1 MLPGL
6 SDLAAADS
14 EVLAVRDEL
23 YRRDPSGDRVAA
35 VLRDTLDQLYD
46 GQRTGR
52 WSFDQLHK
60 TEKTYMGTLIE
71 INLHREFGFEDGAVM
86 DYKIAGID
94 VDCKYS
100 MSKGWMLPP
109 EAVGHICLLL
119 WAEDLKQSWSAGLVR
134 VRPEYLNRG
143 ANRDSKNTLNKAGR
157 AAILPLWENH
167 KVLEPN
173 LFLELP
179 ADKRER
185 IFGARGRRGASGQAR
200 INELFRLVQ
209 GRIVRRAEIA
219 TVAQQDDSMKRAR
232 DSGGARDGLRPE
244 GILVL
249 GHQDRDP
256 LVARSLGLPV
266 PKKGQVV
273 AARVVPAGLEE
284 KRPTAEIEGRLWVVA
299 SDDEESVVPAPI
311 VPRKRKAP
319 VEE

>member
-6 SDLAAADS
+6 SGLTSADP

-23 YRRDPSGDRVAA
+23 YRRDPSGGRVAA
-35 VLRDTLDQLYD
+35 VIRDTLDQLYD

-52 WSFDQLHK
+52 WSYDQLHK

-71 INLHREFGFEDGAVM
+71 INLHREFEFEDGDLM
-86 DYKIAGID
+86 DYKIAGIE

-109 EAVGHICLLL
+109 EAAGHICLLL
-119 WAEDLKQSWSAGLVR
+119 WAEDLKQSWSAGLIR
-134 VRPEYLNRG
+134 VCEEYLNRG

-157 AAILPLWENH
+157 SAILQLWESH
-167 KVLEPN
+167 TVLAPN
-173 LFLELP
+173 LFLELSD
-179 ADKRER
+179 ANRER
-185 IFGARGRRGASGQAR
+185 IFSAMGKRGASGQAR

-249 GHQDRDP
+249 GHQDNDP
-256 LVARSLGLPV
+256 MVARSLGLPV

-273 AARVVPAGLEE
+273 AARVVPADVGDE
-284 KRPTAEIEGRLWVVA
+284 RPLAEIEGRLWAVA
-299 SDDEESVVPAPI
+299 RDGEESVVPAPI
-311 VPRKRKAP
+311 VPRKRRAL
-319 VEE
+319 VEG

>member
-1 MLPGL
+1 M
-6 SDLAAADS
+6 
-14 EVLAVRDEL
+14 RDEL
-23 YRRDPSGDRVAA
+23 YRRDPSGNRVAA

-52 WSFDQLHK
+52 WSFSQLHK

-71 INLHREFGFEDGAVM
+71 INLHREFGFEDGDVM
-86 DYKIAGID
+86 DYKIAGIE

-109 EAVGHICLLL
+109 EAAGHICLLL
-119 WAEDLKQSWSAGLVR
+119 WAEDQKQSWSAGLVR
-134 VRPEYLNRG
+134 IREEYLNRG

-157 AAILPLWENH
+157 AAILPLWEDH
-167 KVLEPN
+167 TVLEPN
-173 LFLELP
+173 LFLEIP
-179 ADKRER
+179 ADQRER
-185 IFGARGRRGASGQAR
+185 IFSARGKRGVSGQAR

-249 GHQDRDP
+249 GHQDNDP
-256 LVARSLGLPV
+256 SVARSLGLPV
-266 PKKGQVV
+266 PKKGQVI
-273 AARVVPAGLEE
+273 AARVVPAGAEE
-284 KRPTAEIEGRLWVVA
+284 KRPAAEIEGKLWVVA
-299 SDDEESVVPAPI
+299 RDDEESVVPAPT
-311 VPRKRKAP
+311 VPRKRKAS